1 MTTPSRRTV
10 GVYDRPHPLR
20 TRKVIAPV
28 LIAVVVAIAYAIW
41 WYVA

>member
-1 MTTPSRRTV
+1 MATPSRKAV

-20 TRKVIAPV
+20 TRKVIVPLA
-28 LIAVVVAIAYAIW
+28 IAVVVAVAYAIW